1 MIQKDAEKRPSV
13 DDLMAIPK
21 IQLRLSERKMREDY
35 AALKQREQE
44 VHAKYDELKCTEK
57 ELAIREAALFKREE
71 RARN

>member
-57 ELAIREAALFKREE
+57 DLAIREAALFKREE

>member
-44 VHAKYDELKCTEK
+44 VHAKYDELKWTEK

>member
-44 VHAKYDELKCTEK
+44 VHAKYDELKCIEK
-57 ELAIREAALFKREE
+57 ELASRETALLKREE
-71 RARN
+71 RART

>member
-44 VHAKYDELKCTEK
+44 VHAKYDELMCTEK

>member
-57 ELAIREAALFKREE
+57 ELAIREAALFKRED